1 MKTKQQA
8 PIAEAPKKSLKI
20 YCPVYNHIKDTIVCS
35 LCCSLRDRCR
45 EFQQFYQENRAAQDA
60 SVNDYIESHRH
71 LPPGSLLTIR
81 YQLEVL
87 RTMSDTYVWIG
98 QNDLAEVMTYEQI
111 LQAADEGRKPK
122 HIFLTKQELVL
133 RYQLVPK
140 SRQESGK
147 ENGKV
152 DVKEAVKPAEPIA
165 TEPAPQPAPTVIE
178 PDYEISDKRK
188 KRAGR

>member
-1 MKTKQQA
+1 
-8 PIAEAPKKSLKI
+8 
-20 YCPVYNHIKDTIVCS
+20 
-35 LCCSLRDRCR
+35 
-45 EFQQFYQENRAAQDA
+45 
-60 SVNDYIESHRH
+60 
-71 LPPGSLLTIR
+71 
-81 YQLEVL
+81 
-87 RTMSDTYVWIG
+87 MSDTYVWIG